1 MHLAQQSSFVQ
12 AIIESMSNPDAFA
25 ASQDLSRSSVPNPN
39 RAELEDFDI
48 AVDWE
53 ASLDS
58 TNVRLLAA
66 PWPRAEAFQGQQPL
80 VRCLVAD
87 HQSAG
92 RGRAGKVWH
101 DEPGAS
107 LLMSVSIDRNTQPW
121 PSDLSAFSLVTAV
134 CVAERLEST
143 GPVDGRRLWLKWP
156 NDVVRFQATDE
167 GLAKLVGILIEAR
180 QHAGQSRL
188 VIGLG
193 INLLPPRNDVSGPK
207 SLPADGLFSRTL
219 QSVQTLDRA
228 WRLAIAKQLSHDLLG
243 AWIDFEAM
251 GLALFAHR
259 IRSRDA
265 LFGRPLLIHDEK
277 QHHGLEAL
285 GQGLD
290 ERGRLLVLCQRAATE
305 APCIV
310 AISEGSVRL
319 RHQHKA

>member
-1 MHLAQQSSFVQ
+1 
-12 AIIESMSNPDAFA
+12 MSNPDAFA

-58 TNVRLLAA
+58 TNARLLAA
-66 PWPRAEAFQGQQPL
+66 PWPRAEAYQGQQPL

-92 RGRAGKVWH
+92 RGRAGKVWR

-107 LLMSVSIDRNTQPW
+107 LLMSVSMDRNKQPW
-121 PSDLSAFSLVTAV
+121 PSELSAFSLVTAV
-134 CVAERLEST
+134 CVAERLESA
-143 GPVDGRRLWLKWP
+143 GPVDGKRLWLKWP
-156 NDVVRFQATDE
+156 NDVVRFQSSNE

-193 INLLPPRNDVSGPK
+193 INLFPPRIDVSGPK
-207 SLPADGLFSRTL
+207 SLPADGLFATAL
-219 QSVQTLDRA
+219 QSAQTLDRA
-228 WRLAIAKQLSHDLLG
+228 WRLALAKRLSQDLLG
-243 AWIDFEAM
+243 AWIDFEAT
-251 GLALFAHR
+251 GLASFAQR
-259 IRSRDA
+259 IHSRDA
-265 LFGRPLLIHDEK
+265 LFGRPLLIDDEK
-277 QHHGLEAL
+277 RHHGLEGL
-285 GQGLD
+285 GQGVD
-290 ERGRLLVLCQRAATE
+290 ERGRLLVLCQRVATA
-305 APCIV
+305 APCV
-310 AISEGSVRL
+310 EAISEGSVRL